1 MKNKRGITLIAL
13 VITIIV
19 LLILAGVSISMISSQ
34 DGILGKVTEA
44 KERDRE
50 GRKVEKTKLS
60 QMEELITETTTGQI
74 VEQVTD
80 TKPGELERDETDEN
94 IYIINSIE
102 DLVFFAY
109 DVTNGNNYSGKTVKL
124 GKSLDFNST
133 KSYVDPYRTDY
144 GKYGYDG
151 ELKTLLTSERGFKKI
166 GEETGTDSTKNF
178 GGTFDGNNNSI
189 SNLYINRINIS
200 KDFREG
206 LFCINF
212 GIIKNL
218 KVLNSNLYIENNNNV
233 SSQIG
238 GVSGQNG
245 QTGQIES
252 CIASGTIV
260 YKNNGKSGIG
270 GVTGYSSGKIIN
282 CKNIT
287 RINVTEDEKME
298 NNDDNSASISIGGIC
313 SGMGTNGEITSS
325 CNFGDIT
332 VINSKVNNIQFGG
345 VVGVGR
351 GKILNC
357 YNMGELKVGSNIIAN
372 IGGVIGNNWS
382 NSVNSCYNFGNINVL
397 EGQNIR
403 KGMLIGK
410 NGVDISKITNVYY
423 KETEGM
429 TAIGNGNMGDNSTM
443 VLTEDKMRNN
453 EEFVTLLN
461 QDGNVWKMDTNNINN
476 GYPILSWQ

>member
-50 GRKVEKTKLS
+50 GRKIEKTKLS

-151 ELKTLLTSERGFKKI
+151 ELKTLLTSKTGFKNI
-166 GEETGTDSTKNF
+166 GEEEGTDSTKNF

-189 SNLYINRINIS
+189 SNLYINRVNEMIPA
-200 KDFREG
+200 RTG
-206 LFCINF
+206 LFALNF
-212 GIIKNL
+212 GTIMNL
-218 KVLNSNLYIENNNNV
+218 KVTNCNIYIEKNTAN
-233 SSQIG
+233 IG
-238 GVSGQNG
+238 GGGVICGQNC
-245 QTGQIES
+245 QTGKIEN
-252 CIASGTIV
+252 CI
-260 YKNNGKSGIG
+260 
-270 GVTGYSSGKIIN
+270 SSGKITFKISNSTAIGGITAYCSGKIMNCRNETTIN
-282 CKNIT
+282 LIE
-287 RINVTEDEKME
+287 NVEGEE
-298 NNDDNSASISIGGIC
+298 NASSDISVGGIC
-313 SGMGTNGEITSS
+313 SSTGSTG
-325 CNFGDIT
+325 
-332 VINSKVNNIQFGG
+332 KVT
-345 VVGVGR
+345 
-351 GKILNC
+351 NC
-357 YNMGELKVGSNIIAN
+357 YNIGAIMATNNKIDAIHIGGIIGSGYGKITNCYNIGDIKGGSKNILN
-372 IGGVIGNNWS
+372 IGGIAGNSRDNIK
-382 NSVNSCYNFGNINVL
+382 SCYNIGNVEIVG
-397 EGQNIR
+397 GQDIR
-403 KGMLIGK
+403 KGMIMGK
-410 NGVDISKITNVYY
+410 NRSDISKITNVYY
-423 KETEGM
+423 KETEDM
-429 TAIGNGNMGDNSTM
+429 TAIGNGNIGDNSTM

-461 QDGNVWKMDTNNINN
+461 QDGTAWKMDINNINN